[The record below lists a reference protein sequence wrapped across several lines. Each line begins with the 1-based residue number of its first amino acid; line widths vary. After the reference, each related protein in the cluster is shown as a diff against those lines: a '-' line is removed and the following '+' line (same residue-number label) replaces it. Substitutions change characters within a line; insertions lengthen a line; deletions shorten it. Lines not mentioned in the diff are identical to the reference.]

1 MIIKYFLAGLL
12 AFGALSVAAPTAS
25 ADRKTV
31 KVSKVTYN
39 NRGSYDAMFRIRFNT
54 QDGHN
59 CEVYVPNKVIT
70 DRDDPKREINLM
82 GNHFKIRRGP
92 DGCLTDGEIA
102 SGTEIWG
109 LVWIATQRQS
119 CRKSKRLVTGW
130 RGKTVHYHT
139 RGTAVE
145 DNRCRY
151 RLSRN

>member
-1 MIIKYFLAGLL
+1 MIRQFSAAAMLGIGLL
-12 AFGALSVAAPTAS
+12 GAATPTAF
-25 ADRKTV
+25 ADRETV

-54 QDGHN
+54 HEGHN

-70 DRDDPKREINLM
+70 DRDDPVREINLM

-92 DGCLTDGEIA
+92 KGCLTDGEIA

-109 LVWIATQRQS
+109 LVWIATQRHS

-130 RGKTVHYHT
+130 RGKTVHYQT
-139 RGTAVE
+139 RGTAAE

-151 RLSRN
+151 RLSRK